1 MLVSQYYQLVMT
13 IDFRQFLGVVSVNSF
28 NAFWKSISYTS
39 QPGAI
44 ESAQNLRS
52 TALTFLTSS

>member
-1 MLVSQYYQLVMT
+1 MLVFQYYQLVMT
-13 IDFRQFLGVVSVNSF
+13 IGFRRFLGVISVNSL
-28 NAFWKSISYTS
+28 NAFRKSISYTT

-52 TALTFLTSS
+52 TTLTLLTSS